1 MTDTGDGLWWDR
13 CGNDRGPGVDLG
25 VLGDHRLV
33 CPKVLGEEKK
43 QYKTVHKIACR
54 EDLIL
59 KWLIFMVLISYKK
72 SVLQH
77 YNIFFIEMKRAV
89 YKIKRHLMQ

>member
-1 MTDTGDGLWWDR
+1 MRHR

-59 KWLIFMVLISYKK
+59 K
-72 SVLQH
+72 
-77 YNIFFIEMKRAV
+77 
-89 YKIKRHLMQ
+89 

>member
-1 MTDTGDGLWWDR
+1 MARHR

-43 QYKTVHKIACR
+43 QGKSIICNNVHKKSIT
-54 EDLIL
+54 
-59 KWLIFMVLISYKK
+59 SYKYEIIDLVPPK
-72 SVLQH
+72 WCSFGH
-77 YNIFFIEMKRAV
+77 HRFP
-89 YKIKRHLMQ
+89 